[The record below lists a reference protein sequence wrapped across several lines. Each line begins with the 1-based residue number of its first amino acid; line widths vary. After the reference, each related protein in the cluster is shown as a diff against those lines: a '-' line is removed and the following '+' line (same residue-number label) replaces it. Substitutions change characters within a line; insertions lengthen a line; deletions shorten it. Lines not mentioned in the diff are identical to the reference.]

1 MSYLSLG
8 VIGSSN
14 KENEQRAPIHPDHI
28 HTIAQELR
36 AKMYFEHG
44 YGERFGVSDEQLKT
58 MVGGL
63 RTRTELFEQCDV
75 ILLPK
80 PTDDDFASFR
90 EGQVIWGWPHCVQ
103 GPKITQVG
111 IDKKLTYIAWEEMH
125 IWGEQN
131 QWLVHVFHINNEL
144 AGYCSVKHALQLR
157 GMTGHYGPSLKALVV
172 GFGSVGRGAI
182 HALKGLGYSDITLL
196 TMRPCDAVSAP
207 IPGVKHW
214 QYQQEGLDTKVLL
227 TDSKMPMAEAMGHF
241 DIIVNATLQNTDS
254 PQMFVSDD
262 QKKDLRSGALIV
274 DVSCD
279 EGMGFEFAKP
289 TSFEDPTFWV
299 DQSRNIL
306 YYAVDHSPTFL
317 WNSATFS
324 ISKALLPHLETVMR
338 GSDGWDNSETIRRS
352 IEIRKGVIQNPKI
365 LRFQNRSDQYP
376 HSFNG

>member
-14 KENEQRAPIHPDHI
+14 KENEQRAPIHPNHI
-28 HTIAQELR
+28 DSIPEALR
-36 AKMYFEHG
+36 AKMYFERG
-44 YGERFGVSDEQLKT
+44 YGLRFGVSDAELEKK
-58 MVGGL
+58 VAGL
-63 RTRTELFEQCDV
+63 GSRAELFEQCDV
-75 ILLPK
+75 VLLPK
-80 PTDDDFASFR
+80 PTSEDFDSFR

-103 GPKITQVG
+103 GQEITQVG

-125 IWGEQN
+125 IWSSQN

-144 AGYCSVKHALQLR
+144 AGYCSVMHALQLR
-157 GMTGHYGPSLKALVV
+157 GMTGHYGPNLKALVI

-182 HALKGLGYSDITLL
+182 HSLKGLGYSDITLL

-214 QYQQEGLDTKVLL
+214 QYQQNGLQTEVLL

-241 DIIVNATLQNTDS
+241 DIIVNATLQNTDN
-254 PQMFVSDD
+254 PQMYVFNSEVDH
-262 QKKDLRSGALIV
+262 LRAGALIV

-299 DQSRNIL
+299 DEKKNIL

-317 WNSATFS
+317 WDSATFS
-324 ISKALLPHLETVMR
+324 ISKALIPHIESVML
-338 GSDGWDNSETIRRS
+338 GSEAWDKSETIRRA
-352 IEIRKGVIQNPKI
+352 IEIREGVIQNPKI
-365 LRFQNRSDQYP
+365 LRFQRRDSEYP
-376 HSFNG
+376 HAVEQ